1 MPTEDIHQR
10 NTKHSTVVRVTVIE
24 DDGNCRVFHLTDAK
38 VVLRYMDSNSSLSN
52 ATYHPSNITTSNK
65 FAPGQDA
72 YLELAVI
79 TNNLIELE
87 VLDEDRS

>member
-10 NTKHSTVVRVTVIE
+10 NTKHSKVVRVTVVDDE
-24 DDGNCRVFHLTDAK
+24 DNLRVFHLTDAK
-38 VVLRYMDSNSSLSN
+38 VVLRYIDPNSPFGN
-52 ATYHPSNITTSNK
+52 ATYHPSNIASSGK
-65 FAPGQDA
+65 FASSVDA

-79 TNNLIELE
+79 TDNMIELE